1 MSEQKRADTPLANSP
16 NAITPITDVKT
27 ALSDI
32 EKRSQARI
40 KARQEANKKLSDAR
54 EARSRSKKPFQTGE
68 GRLYGLASFSSTTSK

>member
-1 MSEQKRADTPLANSP
+1 MQKRADTPLANSP

-27 ALSDI
+27 ALADI

-40 KARQEANKKLSDAR
+40 KARQEADKKLSDNR
-54 EARSRSKKPFQTGE
+54 EARSKAKKQIGE